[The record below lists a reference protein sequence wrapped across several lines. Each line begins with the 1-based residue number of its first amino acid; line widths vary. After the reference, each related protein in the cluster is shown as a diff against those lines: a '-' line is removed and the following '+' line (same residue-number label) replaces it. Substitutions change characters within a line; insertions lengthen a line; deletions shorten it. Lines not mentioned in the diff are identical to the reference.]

1 MGKCSGPQET
11 VCECCHGEEQE
22 NEGHKGKLI
31 RLATGIVIFSA
42 GLAVLYL
49 ADVHAFIPVGL
60 LLASYIILGGDV
72 VLRAF
77 RNILSGRIFDENLLM
92 SAATIGAFAIGEF
105 SEAVTVMLFYQI
117 GEFFQEAAVRK
128 SRKSISELMDIRPD
142 YANIITDGNITA
154 VSPGS
159 VEVGRHIIVRPGEKI
174 PLDGVII
181 DGGGLIDTGSLTGE
195 SLPRFVTAGDTVL
208 SGCVSQN
215 GLLTIEVTKPFG
227 ESTVAKI
234 IDLVEKASGRKA
246 PTESFITRF
255 SRYYTPAVVLLAVLL
270 AIAPPLIL
278 GLEWAEWIHR
288 GLVFLVISCPCALVI
303 SIPLGFFGGI
313 GKASR
318 NGILVKGGNFL
329 EALNDLDIV
338 VFDKTGTLTKGL
350 FSVTGVHAA
359 PAYTEKQ
366 VLEIA
371 AFAESFSNH
380 PIALSISEAYGGNV
394 DKGML
399 SDFKEMAGFGTSVLL
414 DGKRILAGNGKLLAT
429 EGVPF
434 PDFEDTGT
442 MVHIA
447 VQGEYAGSI
456 VISDEVRPDSREAIL
471 GLKARGVGKTVMLT
485 GDNTPVA
492 ERIASELSL
501 DEVYA
506 QLLPHEKVERL
517 EELEKAKRPGGK
529 LAFIGD
535 GINDAPVLARAD
547 IGIAMGGLGSDA
559 AIEAADV
566 VLMTDEPYK
575 LVTAV
580 DIAAATRRVVWQN
593 IIFALGVK
601 GLVLLLGAFG
611 LASMWG
617 AVFADVGVSLL
628 AVLNATRLL
637 RR

>member
-1 MGKCSGPQET
+1 VGKCSGPQET